1 MLPSSSP
8 MVPFQIH
15 PKTTFLAGVNLRR
28 DAPRDLDLRRV
39 NQHGI
44 FQLVRSNDP
53 TLGFVEPFVS
63 LDGNL
68 TRDFHYDLGVQRE
81 EVSTAERDRSAC
93 PPEKSAVFLVHTYSK
108 LGYYNF
114 AGDAEF
120 VEYVIDAGRRESE
133 IRRLDIRS
141 EFIGEEEV

>member
-1 MLPSSSP
+1 
-8 MVPFQIH
+8 MVPLQIH

-28 DAPRDLDLRRV
+28 DAPRDLDLRRAD
-39 NQHGI
+39 QYGT

-53 TLGFVEPFVS
+53 TLGFVEPFV
-63 LDGNL
+63 
-68 TRDFHYDLGVQRE
+68 RDFHYDLGVQRE
-81 EVSTAERDRSAC
+81 EVSTVERDRSAC
-93 PPEKSAVFLVHTYSK
+93 PPKKSAVFLLYTDRK

-114 AGDAEF
+114 ARDAEF
-120 VEYVIDAGRRESE
+120 AEYVVDAGRRESE

>member
-1 MLPSSSP
+1 

-28 DAPRDLDLRRV
+28 AAPRDLDLRRA

-63 LDGNL
+63 LDGDL

-81 EVSTAERDRSAC
+81 EVSTVERDRSAC
-93 PPEKSAVFLVHTYSK
+93 PPKKSAVFLLHADRK

-114 AGDAEF
+114 ARGAEF
-120 VEYVIDAGRRESE
+120 AEYVVDAGRRESE